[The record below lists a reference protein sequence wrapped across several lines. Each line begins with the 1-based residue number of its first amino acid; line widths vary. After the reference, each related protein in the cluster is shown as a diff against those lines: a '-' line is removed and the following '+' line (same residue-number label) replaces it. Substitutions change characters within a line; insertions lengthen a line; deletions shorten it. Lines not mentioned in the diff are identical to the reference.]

1 MVEAT
6 AMTLRLAPDVAV
18 HLEDDA
24 AYVARVPEGPIHVL
38 DQVAAIIWEEAVDA
52 DRATVAARVAERT
65 GADPDGIAPDVDA
78 FVGNLMALGLL
89 TEDGEPSSANGEPS
103 SGDGGP
109 VSGSGGPAGA

>member
-1 MVEAT
+1 
-6 AMTLRLAPDVAV
+6 MTLRLAPDVAV

-65 GADPDGIAPDVDA
+65 GADVHEIAPDVDA
-78 FVGNLMALGLL
+78 FVGNLVALGLL
-89 TEDGEPSSANGEPS
+89 AGGGEGF
-103 SGDGGP
+103 
-109 VSGSGGPAGA
+109 SGSGGPAGA

>member
-1 MVEAT
+1 MAGAA
-6 AMTLRLAPDVAV
+6 AMTLRLGDDVAV

-65 GADPDGIAPDVDA
+65 GADVHEIAPDVDA
-78 FVGNLMALGLL
+78 FVGNLVALGLL
-89 TEDGEPSSANGEPS
+89 ADDGEAF
-103 SGDGGP
+103 
-109 VSGSGGPAGA
+109 SGSGGPAGA

>member
-1 MVEAT
+1 VAGT
-6 AMTLRLAPDVAV
+6 AAMTLRLAPDVAV

-65 GADPDGIAPDVDA
+65 GADVHEIAPDVDA
-78 FVGNLMALGLL
+78 FVGNLVALGLL
-89 TEDGEPSSANGEPS
+89 ADDGEGF
-103 SGDGGP
+103 
-109 VSGSGGPAGA
+109 SGSGGPAGA

>member
-1 MVEAT
+1 MAEAH
-6 AMTLRLAPDVAV
+6 AMTLRLGDDVAV

-65 GADPDGIAPDVDA
+65 GADVHEIAPDVDA
-78 FVGNLMALGLL
+78 FVGNLVALGLL
-89 TEDGEPSSANGEPS
+89 ADDGEGF
-103 SGDGGP
+103 
-109 VSGSGGPAGA
+109 SGSGGPAGA

>member
-1 MVEAT
+1 
-6 AMTLRLAPDVAV
+6 MTLRLAPDVAV

-65 GADPDGIAPDVDA
+65 GADVHEIAPDVDA
-78 FVGNLMALGLL
+78 FVGNLVALGLL
-89 TEDGEPSSANGEPS
+89 ADDGEGF
-103 SGDGGP
+103 
-109 VSGSGGPAGA
+109 SGSGGPAGA

>member
-1 MVEAT
+1 MAGAA

-18 HLEDDA
+18 HLEDHA

-65 GADPDGIAPDVDA
+65 GADVREIAPEVDA
-78 FVGNLMALGLL
+78 FIGNLVALGLL
-89 TEDGEPSSANGEPS
+89 TEDGEAVSEP
-103 SGDGGP
+103 
-109 VSGSGGPAGA
+109 GGPAGA